1 MPPRAGIVCAGK
13 ALHAGGRVRPC
24 GFDVMV
30 QELLSLVPADQV
42 RTTLLA
48 VVLTGSMLGAA
59 TLLLG
64 GLRSRFMMCL
74 LLLVGGTLAGHSVP
88 EWFGLRIEP
97 NATAIL
103 GAIVMGILGFAFHRV
118 WVAIGLGMM
127 LGGLAGVILWFKLDA
142 GRLFHAPAAE
152 QGMTVAS
159 YVLLCWDQAPPIFK
173 AKLPVVGAA
182 AGLAGLVVGML
193 LNRVG
198 TAFFYS
204 ILGTSILFLSLLFGE
219 ASGQMPTASY
229 LLPEVS
235 EMRVVLFAGFVLL
248 GTMVHL
254 ATMPRPLPAGGRAE
268 PKPED
273 DS

>member
-1 MPPRAGIVCAGK
+1 
-13 ALHAGGRVRPC
+13 
-24 GFDVMV
+24 MV
-30 QELLSLVPADQV
+30 QQLLNLVPAEQV
-42 RTTLLA
+42 RSLLLA
-48 VVLTGSMLGAA
+48 VVLTGSIIGAA

-74 LLLVGGTLAGHSVP
+74 LLLVAGTIAGHSVP
-88 EWFGLRIEP
+88 GWFSLRIEP

-118 WVAIGLGMM
+118 WVAVGLGLMVA
-127 LGGLAGVILWFKLDA
+127 GLAAVILWFNLDA
-142 GRLFHAPAAE
+142 GRSFQSPAAT

-159 YVLLCWDQAPPIFK
+159 YMRLCWDQAPAVFK
-173 AKLPVVGAA
+173 AKAPMVCAL
-182 AGLAGLVVGML
+182 AGLAGLAVGML
-193 LNRVG
+193 LNRFG
-198 TAFFYS
+198 TALFYS

-229 LLPEVS
+229 LLPEVA

-254 ATMPRPLPAGGRAE
+254 ATMPRSRKAAGRPQ

>member
-1 MPPRAGIVCAGK
+1 
-13 ALHAGGRVRPC
+13 
-24 GFDVMV
+24 MV
-30 QELLSLVPADQV
+30 EQLLSLVPAEQV
-42 RTTLLA
+42 RTVLLA

-74 LLLVGGTLAGHSVP
+74 LLLVAGTIAGHSVP
-88 EWFGLRIEP
+88 QWFGLRIEP

-103 GAIVMGILGFAFHRV
+103 GAIVMGILGFAFHRL
-118 WVAIGLGMM
+118 WVALGLGLMVA
-127 LGGLAGVILWFKLDA
+127 GLAGVMLWFNLDA

-159 YVLLCWDQAPPIFK
+159 YMQLCWEQAPPVFK
-173 AKLPVVGAA
+173 AKTPLVCAA
-182 AGLAGLVVGML
+182 AGLAGLVVGL
-193 LNRVG
+193 LLTRLG
-198 TAFFYS
+198 TALFYS
-204 ILGTSILFLSLLFGE
+204 IMGTSILFLSLLFGE

-248 GTMVHL
+248 GTLVHL
-254 ATMPRPLPAGGRAE
+254 ATMPRPLSAAGRPQ